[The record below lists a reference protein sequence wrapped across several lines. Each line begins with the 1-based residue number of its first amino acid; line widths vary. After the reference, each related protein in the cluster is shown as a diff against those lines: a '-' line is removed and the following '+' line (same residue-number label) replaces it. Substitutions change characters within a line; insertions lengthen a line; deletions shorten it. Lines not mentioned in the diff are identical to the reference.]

1 MLKGCQLKYC
11 AAQEHRKVLH
21 VNRLCLSRLYL
32 TQGIGLQPFPV
43 PLHRIQLQSGFV
55 NGEVIIAV
63 HPTLPIDNIDMII
76 GNNLGGDVCSL
87 RSHAL
92 LRWSN
97 Q

>member
-1 MLKGCQLKYC
+1 M
-11 AAQEHRKVLH
+11 
-21 VNRLCLSRLYL
+21 
-32 TQGIGLQPFPV
+32 

-55 NGEVIIAV
+55 DGEVIIAV

-92 LRWSN
+92 LQWSN